1 MDTEYLPAT
10 RCCSI
15 CGQVLSLEDCK
26 IDEKGLAVHE
36 SCYAV
41 KVALEKPSAQRR
53 AIAS

>member
-15 CGQVLSLEDCK
+15 CGQALSLEDCK
-26 IDEKGLAVHE
+26 IDEKGLPVHE
-36 SCYAV
+36 SCYCM
-41 KVALEKPSAQRR
+41 KVELEKSSAQRR